1 MELVGGILLLLS
13 FTVFPAMYFALPITV
28 VIFVIWTWFRNYTGR
43 KTSASELLL
52 IFVITT
58 AAYTLYIV
66 RGF

>member
-1 MELVGGILLLLS
+1 MELFGGILLLLS

-28 VIFVIWTWFRNYTGR
+28 VLFVIWAWFRNYTGG
-43 KTSASELLL
+43 KASVSQLIF
-52 IFVITT
+52 IFVIVT